1 MEGSSLE
8 LHSCVI
14 PMKYGDLLLLHLPF
28 LKDEMS
34 QIKFP
39 NTTSQLSKFFRQL
52 VVVGSSCFAL
62 VFLVQETP
70 EGHHNVFLKDQT

>member
-14 PMKYGDLLLLHLPF
+14 SMKYGDLLLLRLLF
-28 LKDEMS
+28 LKDEVS
-34 QIKFP
+34 QTKFP
-39 NTTSQLSKFFRQL
+39 NTMSQLSKFFRQL

-62 VFLVQETP
+62 VFLAQETP
-70 EGHHNVFLKDQT
+70 EGHHNVFLKD